1 VGEIRRRKGRGARE
15 KVGRVALAPFPSSTF
30 SCAPRPALGLA
41 VTFLARLFAVMARRG
56 SGSAQSGGTFA
67 FCSSVWYIDSRV
79 ETGYRCIILLI
90 QKNEAKSKT
99 GSRRSMLSKPDPP
112 IRPAPVTPHPR
123 RRLLA
128 ANPHTPRH
136 PAPHHAPR
144 VATAPH
150 CRGPRRATSRAT
162 SPDTAS
168 QGTPQH
174 TPPRRTPQARGRHS
188 PRHSSRHRKP
198 GVAIAPFCLWI
209 TCGKPV
215 DNSPPPLGD
224 FHTSTSSPHFVHKLS
239 TSYPQVIHRFSTS
252 HAVRG
257 Y

>member
-150 CRGPRRATSRAT
+150 CRGPRRATPRAT
-162 SPDTAS
+162 GRHSATLSRSTTRHIPRHESRHRKPGDATAHATAKDTAS

-174 TPPRRTPQARGRHS
+174 TPLRRTPQARGRHS
-188 PRHSSRHRKP
+188 A
-198 GVAIAPFCLWI
+198 VL
-209 TCGKPV
+209 PV
-215 DNSPPPLGD
+215 DNLWKTCG
-224 FHTSTSSPHFVHKLS
+224 
-239 TSYPQVIHRFSTS
+239 
-252 HAVRG
+252 
-257 Y
+257 